1 MDKDVTW
8 YGGRHR
14 PMPDCVTWRPMH
26 GMQLPLSPQ
35 MGSMSMSPNGRP
47 SQELLSSC
55 YFASWSYCEF
65 VMSMSVCVSVRL
77 SARIFPKPYA
87 RAIFAK
93 FLCIMPMSVARS
105 SSGKLMIGRIACRL
119 EGGDRSAQWRG
130 EV

>member
-1 MDKDVTW
+1 MSLGMAVGIDPCQIVL
-8 YGGRHR
+8 
-14 PMPDCVTWRPMH
+14 H
-26 GMQLPLSPQ
+26 GDPCMACSCPSPQ
-35 MGSMSMSPNGRP
+35 KWGPCLLSPNGRP